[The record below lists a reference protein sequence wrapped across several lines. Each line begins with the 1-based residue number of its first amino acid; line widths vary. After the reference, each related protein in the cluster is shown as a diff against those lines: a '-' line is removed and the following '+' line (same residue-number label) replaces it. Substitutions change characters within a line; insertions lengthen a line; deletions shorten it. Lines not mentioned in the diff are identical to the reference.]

1 MFPVRQVQL
10 PDQSRVVR
18 ILVLVVMIRDE
29 VSVPHHHRPLL
40 VPGHQ
45 HLVVAHHLEDAPV
58 VSLQHLD
65 DAETAEII
73 DDD

>member
-1 MFPVRQVQL
+1 MRQVQL
-10 PDQSRVVR
+10 PDQCRVVR
-18 ILVLVVMIRDE
+18 ILVLVLVVISDE
-29 VSVPHHHRPLL
+29 VSVPHHHHPLL

>member
-1 MFPVRQVQL
+1 MRQVQL

-18 ILVLVVMIRDE
+18 ILVLVLVVISDE
-29 VSVPHHHRPLL
+29 VSVPHHHQPLL